1 MTDQLQ
7 VIPITQIHPNPYQP
21 RQVFSPEE
29 LAELAQSITENG
41 LIQPIVVRKSP
52 IAGYELVAGER
63 RFRASQLAGL
73 TSITAL
79 VKDMSD
85 SDSMKQAIIE
95 NLQRSDLNPIE
106 EARAYHQLLTKLGM
120 THEALAQVMGKSRPY
135 ISNSLR
141 LLNLSDQATEA
152 LVAKTISPGH
162 ARLLLG
168 YSPKEQNKWLQQV
181 LAKNWT
187 VRQLEQ
193 AIKAGPRK
201 AKQTDPFIREQEAAL
216 KQALGLTTTIKV
228 SASQKG
234 SLTIQ
239 FDNLDDFHNLVHKLL
254 EGVDKES

>member
-7 VIPITQIHPNPYQP
+7 LIPISQIHPNPYQP
-21 RQVFSPEE
+21 RQVFAQEE

-95 NLQRSDLNPIE
+95 NLQRSNLNPIE

-141 LLNLSDQATEA
+141 LLNLSDQATAA

-162 ARLLLG
+162 ARLLLS
-168 YSPKEQNKWLQQV
+168 YSPKEQNKWLKQV
-181 LAKNWT
+181 LAKDWT
-187 VRQLEQ
+187 VRQLE
-193 AIKAGPRK
+193 KALKEGPK
-201 AKQTDPFIREQEAAL
+201 KVKQVNPFVREQEAAL
-216 KQALGLTTTIKV
+216 KQSLGLTSSITLSEKG
-228 SASQKG
+228 KG

-239 FDNLDDFHNLVHKLL
+239 FDSLEDFHKLVHKLV
-254 EGVDKES
+254 ENVEN

>member
-141 LLNLSDQATEA
+141 LLNLSEQATTA
-152 LVAKTISPGH
+152 LASKNITPGH
-162 ARLLLG
+162 ARLLLS
-168 YSPKEQNKWLQQV
+168 YSPKEQDKWLTQV
-181 LAKNWT
+181 LSKDWT
-187 VRQLEQ
+187 VRQLE
-193 AIKAGPRK
+193 KALKKGANK
-201 AKQTDPFIREQEAAL
+201 TSKIDPFVREQEALL
-216 KQALGLTTTIKV
+216 KQALGLTTTITLSGKE
-228 SASQKG
+228 KG
-234 SLTIQ
+234 RLSIQ
-239 FDNLDDFHNLVHKLL
+239 FDNLEDFHNLVHKLMDSV
-254 EGVDKES
+254 EK